1 MDTRVFR
8 LAVTLRWLAV
18 LWMVGWAVYV
28 AFWDAGRLA
37 TVEGM
42 ATTLAALLIPAVLAW
57 GLSWGLDRLPDG
69 RPAKTGPA
77 GVRSVARSTDPE
89 R

>member
-1 MDTRVFR
+1 MGMRVSR

-28 AFWDAGRLA
+28 AFWDAGRMA
-37 TVEGM
+37 TVEGT
-42 ATTLAALLIPAVLAW
+42 AATLAVLLIPAGLAW
-57 GLSWGLDRLPDG
+57 GLSSGLDRLPDG
-69 RPAKTGPA
+69 RSASTSPG
-77 GVRSVARSTDPE
+77 GVRKVARSTDPE

>member
-1 MDTRVFR
+1 MDIWVPR

-18 LWMVGWAVYV
+18 LWMVVWPVYV

-42 ATTLAALLIPAVLAW
+42 ATALATLLIPAVLAW
-57 GLSWGLDRLPDG
+57 GLSWGLSAILAGGDQSEFG
-69 RPAKTGPA
+69 SIPA
-77 GVRSVARSTDPE
+77 V
-89 R
+89 

>member
-1 MDTRVFR
+1 MDIRVSR

-37 TVEGM
+37 TLEGM
-42 ATTLAALLIPAVLAW
+42 AAALAALLIPAILAWVLAW
-57 GLSWGLDRLPDG
+57 GLDRMPDG
-69 RPAKTGPA
+69 RRAKASQG
-77 GVRSVARSTDPE
+77 GVPRVARSTDAE